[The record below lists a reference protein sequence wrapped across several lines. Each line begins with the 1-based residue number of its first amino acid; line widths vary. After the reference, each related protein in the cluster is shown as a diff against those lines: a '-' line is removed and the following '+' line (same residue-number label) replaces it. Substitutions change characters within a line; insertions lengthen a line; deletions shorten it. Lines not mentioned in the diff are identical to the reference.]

1 MTAMSR
7 PGQNDV
13 IIVSDGGR
21 SAIRAFDITGAALWT
36 YRGGAG
42 NTLSDFPDSS
52 PNTTRRKLSSGGGE
66 PHSWPGGSG
75 ECRSYPPETA
85 DPSFKP
91 AGLSVDHQG
100 RVMLADCSSGR
111 VSVVSSSGQLEHCI
125 LGEKDGVRTPRSL
138 SVDNHGL
145 LVVVDLSSFK
155 LYQLETK
162 STCFST

>member
-21 SAIRAFDITGAALWT
+21 SSIRAFDITGAALWT

-42 NTLSDFPDSS
+42 NTLSDFPDAS

-66 PHSWPGGSG
+66 PHSWPSGSG

-111 VSVVSSSGQLEHCI
+111 VSVVSSSGQLERC
-125 LGEKDGVRTPRSL
+125 LLAEKDGVKTPRSV
-138 SVDNHGL
+138 SVNNHGL

-162 STCFST
+162 ATCFST